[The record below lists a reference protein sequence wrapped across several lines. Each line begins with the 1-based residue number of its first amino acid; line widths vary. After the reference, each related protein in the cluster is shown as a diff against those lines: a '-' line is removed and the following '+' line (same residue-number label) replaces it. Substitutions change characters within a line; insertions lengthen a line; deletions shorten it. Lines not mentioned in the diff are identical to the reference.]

1 MLETRRLNGSVDQI
15 DLDFVERKATRESLV
30 KLSIQLHLLGLSLSN
45 IIRVFTYS
53 VSNALDQN
61 R

>member
-15 DLDFVERKATRESLV
+15 DLGFVERKATRESLV

-53 VSNALDQN
+53 VSNALDQT